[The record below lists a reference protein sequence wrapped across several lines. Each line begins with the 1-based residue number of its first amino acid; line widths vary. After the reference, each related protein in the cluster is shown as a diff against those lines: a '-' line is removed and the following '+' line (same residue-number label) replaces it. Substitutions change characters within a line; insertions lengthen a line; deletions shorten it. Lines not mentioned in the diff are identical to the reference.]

1 MSKKN
6 QEGLDKVCFTC
17 THVINDMCAC
27 IFPSTGPP
35 AKKKRMMQKPQHNLH
50 RQVLE
55 SETLRFQNIE
65 NGILKITRGC
75 I

>member
-1 MSKKN
+1 MSKTN

-17 THVINDMCAC
+17 TQSNDMCAC

-35 AKKKRMMQKPQHNLH
+35 AKKKRMMQKPQQNLH

-55 SETLRFQNIE
+55 SETLRFQKIE
-65 NGILKITRGC
+65 NGIW
-75 I
+75 